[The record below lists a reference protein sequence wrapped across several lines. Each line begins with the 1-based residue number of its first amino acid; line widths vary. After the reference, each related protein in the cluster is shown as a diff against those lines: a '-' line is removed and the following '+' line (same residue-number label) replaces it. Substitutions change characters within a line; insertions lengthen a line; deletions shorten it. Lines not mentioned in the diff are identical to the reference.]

1 VVSEVFG
8 EQVMKYLVTGGCGFI
23 GSNYILQLMAKTEHE
38 VVNVDCLTY
47 AGRPENLA
55 SIENDSRY
63 HFYKVDIR
71 NSKDLSEL
79 FEKEQPQV
87 VVHFA
92 AESHVDRSI
101 VDADAFI
108 TTNVVGTYNL
118 LEASRQMNVQR
129 LHHVSTDEIYGAI
142 PSPKSS
148 VETDPI
154 EPRSPYSASKASS
167 DLIAMSYFVT
177 HGLPVTIS
185 RASNNYGP
193 RQFPEKLIPLFVT
206 NLFEHRKVPVYGD
219 GKQVREWIHVD
230 DHNRAIDFVI
240 AHGKPG
246 QIYNIGSGV
255 SKENIE
261 ITKLLLDMMGRDNT
275 YIQYVTDRKGHDR
288 RYSINCSK
296 LMAMGWRPVHSFE
309 SGMEETVKWYLN
321 NEGWWRLL
329 KRV

>member
-1 VVSEVFG
+1 
-8 EQVMKYLVTGGCGFI
+8 MKYLVTGGCGFI

>member
-1 VVSEVFG
+1 
-8 EQVMKYLVTGGCGFI
+8 MKYLVTGGCGFI
-23 GSNYILQLMAKTEHE
+23 GSNYILQLMAKTEYE

-55 SIENDSRY
+55 SIEKDPRY

-71 NSKDLSEL
+71 DQKKLDEV

-108 TTNVVGTYNL
+108 TTNIVGTYNL
-118 LEASRQMNVQR
+118 LEVSRKVNVQR
-129 LHHVSTDEIYGAI
+129 FHHISTDEAYGAI

-148 VETDPI
+148 TETDPL

-177 HGLPVTIS
+177 HGLPVTVS

-219 GKQVREWIHVD
+219 GKQIREWIHVD

-255 SKENIE
+255 GKENIE
-261 ITKLLLDMMGRDNT
+261 ITKLLLEMLGRDDN
-275 YIQYVTDRKGHDR
+275 YIKYVEDRKGHDR
-288 RYSINCSK
+288 RYSIDCSK
-296 LMAMGWRPVHSFE
+296 LMAMGWRPTHSFE
-309 SGMEETVKWYLN
+309 SGIEETVKWYLN
-321 NEGWWRLL
+321 NENWWRPL
-329 KRV
+329 KHV